1 MKWSR
6 PVHVNKMI
14 FCCLIACH
22 AIGGPSS
29 VAATYFIS
37 PDGENL
43 HSGLS
48 PESAWRT
55 IAKVN
60 RTAFQPGDRILF
72 EGGKQFQGPINLD
85 IHDGGTPEK
94 PILIGSYPET
104 GKKMATILAGS
115 GRGIDAF
122 NTSGLR
128 IYRLKILGNGPDT
141 NTQSGILL
149 LTSNDEGASHVWI
162 DHVEVSGF
170 GKHGI
175 SIGAWNTNAGYRN
188 VRITKCSTHDNLR
201 AGIFTWGPWGP
212 AIYAHR
218 DILLSDCEAY
228 NMKGGSGIT
237 LSSVDGGIVERCVA
251 HNNGAEFSG
260 AAGIWA
266 WDSNNILLQF
276 NESYRNQTI
285 GVDGDGFDFDGGVTN
300 SVMQYNY
307 SHDNDAAGF
316 LLAQYAFAPQPM
328 KNITIRYNISENDC
342 RKLGYGAIHVWNGE
356 DTHRISDI
364 HIYQNT
370 IYLDSPVGKKPARP
384 PEPLKAVLT
393 MLGLGADSATKRSA
407 ISVISPTKSV
417 SVHNNLFFTSG
428 GEMLVSVVDEQEDIQ
443 FLNNAYWSDGQPF
456 LVDWKGVVYKSFAAW
471 LEAANDQERIGS
483 RILAIQADP
492 MLAGP
497 GTGGT
502 LGDPDLLR
510 SLTGYR
516 LKNGSP
522 LTRRGLNLALVFGVD
537 PGSHGF
543 YGTPIPLERPPAI
556 GANVRVDSPPQESGE
571 VLNSEGIHEPSRL

>member
-1 MKWSR
+1 MLYGLS
-6 PVHVNKMI
+6 
-14 FCCLIACH
+14 A
-22 AIGGPSS
+22 
-29 VAATYFIS
+29 VAATYYVS
-37 PDGENL
+37 STGDDR

-48 PESAWRT
+48 PENPWQT
-55 IAKVN
+55 VAKVN
-60 RTAFQPGDRILF
+60 RIAFQPGDCVLF
-72 EGGKQFQGPINLD
+72 KGGETFQGPVNLD
-85 IHDGGTPEK
+85 IHDGGAPDN
-94 PILIGSYPET
+94 PMLVGSYPET
-104 GKKMATILAGS
+104 GEKMATIFARA

-128 IYRLKILGNGPDT
+128 ISRLKILGNGPDS

-149 LTSNDEGASHVWI
+149 LSSKDKGASHVQI

-170 GKHGI
+170 GKYGI
-175 SIGAWNTNAGYRN
+175 SVGAWNTKNGYRE
-188 VRITKCSTHDNLR
+188 VSITNCSTHDNLR

-218 DILLSDCEAY
+218 GIRLIDCEAY

-237 LSSVDGGIVERCVA
+237 LSSVDGGIVERCLA
-251 HNNGAEFSG
+251 HDNGTEFSG

-266 WDSNNILLQF
+266 WDSNNILIQF
-276 NESYRNQTI
+276 NESYRNRTI

-316 LLAQYAFAPQPM
+316 LLAQYAFAPQAM
-328 KNITIRYNISENDC
+328 RNIVIRYNISENDC

-356 DTHRISDI
+356 DTHRISEV

-370 IYLDSPVGKKPARP
+370 IYLDSPAGKKPARP
-384 PEPLKAVLT
+384 PGPFQVVLNA
-393 MLGLGADSATKRSA
+393 LGIGAESPNKPSA
-407 ISVISPTKSV
+407 ISVISPTRSI

-428 GEMLVSVVDEQEDIQ
+428 GETLVSVVDNQEDIR
-443 FLNNAYWSDGQPF
+443 FLNNAYWSDGHPLQ
-456 LVDWKGVVYKSFAAW
+456 VEWKGVIYRSISAW
-471 LEAANDQERIGS
+471 MECVNDQERIGS

-502 LGDPDLLR
+502 LGDPNLLHT
-510 SLTGYR
+510 LTGYK
-516 LKNGSP
+516 LKSGSP
-522 LTRRGLNLALVFGVD
+522 LIRRGLNLSHLPGVD
-537 PGSHGF
+537 PGSYGF
-543 YGTPIPLERPPAI
+543 FGARISPETPPAI
-556 GANVRVDSPPQESGE
+556 GANVAAGSLSQPSDEIPK
-571 VLNSEGIHEPSRL
+571 LEGMAEANRL